1 MRRKR
6 LAAGTLAI
14 ILTMAPVMGAYAK
27 NMDEA
32 QKEKESLE
40 SDLKETQE
48 LIESLKGSK
57 DDIQKDVDKL
67 DEKLDDIEGRLKELN
82 VQLQKKRTSI
92 ADTETMLKEAEEKE
106 KQQYDDMKK
115 RIQFM
120 YENGNSSYIEML
132 FSSESFADFLNA
144 AEYITQISQYD
155 RRMLEEYQNTQDT
168 IALTQDALEE
178 EFAELQTLETTVQ
191 KEQQAVA
198 VLEAAKKGELEDV
211 SGDLDDAQEVARVYE
226 AEIQAQNEVISQIQA
241 ALAKEQQAAQAAQ
254 QQQEAQQPAGE
265 EHASQTEEETGAVT
279 EQPQPE
285 VSKGQATGS
294 MTWPCP
300 SSHRITSDYGHR
312 ESPTTGASSDHKGID
327 IGAAYGSDIVA
338 ADGGKV
344 LVATYSN
351 SAGNYVIIDHG
362 GGLCTVY
369 MHASSLLVTAGQTV
383 SKGQVIAK
391 VGSTGYSTGNHLHF
405 GVSVNGSY
413 VSPWGYV
420 G

>member
-14 ILTMAPVMGAYAK
+14 ILAMAPVMGAYAK